1 MKKVFSILAAVL
13 LTASVFAQSPEK
25 MSYQAVIRNSSD
37 QLVTNQTVG
46 MQISILQSSTS
57 GTVVYV
63 ETQTPTTNANGL
75 VSLEI
80 GSGTVVSGDFATID
94 WANGPYFIKTETD
107 PAGGVSYTITGTSQ
121 LLSVPYALHAKTAET
136 VTGGITETD
145 PTFTS
150 SQAANITATDITNL
164 GNLSGVNTG
173 DQDLSALATK
183 TALGDSTAQVRSEIP
198 DVSGF
203 LTSET
208 DPTFTSSQAANI
220 TATDITNLGNLS
232 GVNTGDQDLSTLATK
247 TALGDS
253 TAQVRSEIPDVSGFL
268 TSETDPTVPAH
279 VKAITT
285 DNILDWN
292 EAHGWGNHSAE
303 GYATKNMNSEKITNL
318 ADPTDAQDAAT
329 KAYVDALLARIEA
342 LEEKDLL
349 NNGFTDPRDNN
360 HYNVVK
366 IGNQIWMA
374 ENLKYLPSVVGPGTG
389 SQTTPHYYVYG
400 YNGTNVTD
408 AKATA
413 NYNIYGVLYNWPAAM
428 NGAASSTT
436 NPSGV
441 QGVCPTGWH
450 VPSDAEWTEL
460 TDSLGGTSD
469 AGGKLKETG
478 TTHWN
483 SPNTSATNE
492 TGFTA
497 LPGGNRYYDGSFDG
511 IGSNGY
517 WWSATEG
524 DAADAWYRF
533 MIFINS
539 NVYRDYYFKELGFSV
554 RCVRD

>member
-1 MKKVFSILAAVL
+1 MKKLFTFMVAVF
-13 LTASVFAQSPEK
+13 LTATLWAQSPEK
-25 MSYQAVIRNSSD
+25 MSYQAVIRNSSEA
-37 QLVTNQTVG
+37 LVTNTTVG
-46 MQISILQSSTS
+46 MQISILQGSAS
-57 GTVVYV
+57 GTAVYV
-63 ETQTPTTNANGL
+63 ETQSPTTNANGL
-75 VSLEI
+75 ISIKI
-80 GSGTVVSGDFATID
+80 GDGTVQSGDFTNIG

-107 PAGGVSYTITGTSQ
+107 PAGGTDYTITGTSQ

-150 SQAANITATDITNL
+150 SQAANINATDITNL
-164 GNLSGVNTG
+164 S
-173 DQDLSALATK
+173 
-183 TALGDSTAQVRSEIP
+183 
-198 DVSGF
+198 
-203 LTSET
+203 
-208 DPTFTSSQAANI
+208 
-220 TATDITNLGNLS
+220 NLS

-318 ADPTDAQDAAT
+318 GNPTNAQDAAT

-342 LEEKDLL
+342 LEESDVL
-349 NNGFTDPRDNN
+349 NNGFTDTRDGN
-360 HYNVVK
+360 HYNAVK

-374 ENLKYLPSVVGPGTG
+374 ENLKYLPSVVGPSTG
-389 SQTTPHYYVYG
+389 SQSTPYYYVYG
-400 YNGTNVTD
+400 YDGTNVTD
-408 AKATA
+408 AKATS
-413 NYNIYGVLYNWPAAM
+413 NYNTYGVLYNRPAAM
-428 NGAASSTT
+428 AGSASSTA

-450 VPSDAEWTEL
+450 LPSDAEWTEL
-460 TDSLGGTSD
+460 TDYLGGTSI

-483 SPNTSATNE
+483 SPNTGATNE

-497 LPGGNRYYDGSFDG
+497 LPGGYRYVDGSFKF
-511 IGSNGY
+511 IGGY
-517 WWSATEG
+517 GFWSSATEQNATYALDRKVVYG
-524 DAADAWYRF
+524 DSSVDRGLGT
-533 MIFINS
+533 
-539 NVYRDYYFKELGFSV
+539 KEVGFSV
-554 RCVRD
+554 RCLRD

>member
-1 MKKVFSILAAVL
+1 MRKLFTFLVAVL

-25 MSYQAVIRNSSD
+25 MSYQAIIRNSSD

-80 GSGTVVSGDFATID
+80 GSGTVASGDFATID

-107 PAGGVSYTITGTSQ
+107 PAGGTDYTITGTSQ

-150 SQAANITATDITNL
+150 SQAANINATDITNL
-164 GNLSGVNTG
+164 S
-173 DQDLSALATK
+173 
-183 TALGDSTAQVRSEIP
+183 
-198 DVSGF
+198 
-203 LTSET
+203 
-208 DPTFTSSQAANI
+208 
-220 TATDITNLGNLS
+220 NLS

-318 ADPTDAQDAAT
+318 GNPTNAQDAAT

-342 LEEKDLL
+342 LEGKDLL
-349 NNGFTDPRDNN
+349 NIGFTDPRDNN
-360 HYNVVK
+360 HYNAVK

-374 ENLKYLPSVVGPGTG
+374 ENLKYLPRLNRVADG
-389 SQTTPHYYVYG
+389 SEDAAGSYYYVYG
-400 YNGTNVTD
+400 YDGTNVTD
-408 AKATA
+408 AKATD
-413 NYNIYGVLYNWPAAM
+413 NYTTYGVLYNWTAAM
-428 NGAASSTT
+428 DGEASSTT
-436 NPSGV
+436 NPSGI

-450 VPSDAEWTEL
+450 LPSDAEWIEL
-460 TDSLGGTSD
+460 TDYLGGEEF

-478 TTHWN
+478 TTHWA
-483 SPNTSATNE
+483 SPNAGATNE

-497 LPGGNRYYDGSFDG
+497 LPGGYRYGNGNFLS
-511 IGSNGY
+511 IGNYGN
-517 WWSATEG
+517 WWSSTENNTLYAYNRLLYYNYYG
-524 DAADAWYRF
+524 LNNFDNSK
-533 MIFINS
+533 MI
-539 NVYRDYYFKELGFSV
+539 GFSV